1 MTGLELKLLMD
12 GVNAIG
18 SGIASKNA
26 ADELSRRQVNRGNQ
40 AIGQGRDMAD
50 EALMRRQQ
58 YGLGTSMQN
67 LRRLINEGPASDFL
81 RRQAARGQAD
91 SLNALSRS
99 GARAA
104 LGGVGAVNRATQDR
118 LSQIAYDDAKFRAQG
133 LNLVGT
139 AEQRVAENRLVD
151 ARTDLGRGRDMMEA
165 GRAQRFA
172 GEDLALQ
179 GQLAGQQATM
189 QGISSGITSLGD
201 FEGVDPELLNATT
214 MEDGGV
220 MRGKSPGEFSHD
232 RNPIDII
239 RQGEKVG
246 EMTGGEGIVSPED
259 LGKLEQLAGDG
270 GSPLHRFVRELIRK
284 LEKNE
289 G

>member
-12 GVNAIG
+12 GINAIG

-151 ARTDLGRGRDMMEA
+151 ARTDLGRGRDMIEA
-165 GRAQRFA
+165 GTAQKFS

-201 FEGVDPELLNATT
+201 FEGVDPELF
-214 MEDGGV
+214 EDGGV